1 MPALQ
6 QSDDSDTPVM
16 RQGRAGSEVLNAEPR
31 QLLPGLDRRLW
42 TTTCH
47 TERDTVDSMV
57 KAVSVR
63 LDDDALRAL
72 ARLEAS
78 GLTRSQAIRSALIE
92 TADRRQRAAAMR
104 DEAAAVA
111 ADAHDRREMAAV
123 ASLMEDLRDP
133 W

>member
-1 MPALQ
+1 
-6 QSDDSDTPVM
+6 
-16 RQGRAGSEVLNAEPR
+16 
-31 QLLPGLDRRLW
+31 
-42 TTTCH
+42 
-47 TERDTVDSMV
+47 MV

-92 TADRRQRAAAMR
+92 TADRRQRTAALR

-111 ADAHDRREMAAV
+111 ADADDRREMAEV